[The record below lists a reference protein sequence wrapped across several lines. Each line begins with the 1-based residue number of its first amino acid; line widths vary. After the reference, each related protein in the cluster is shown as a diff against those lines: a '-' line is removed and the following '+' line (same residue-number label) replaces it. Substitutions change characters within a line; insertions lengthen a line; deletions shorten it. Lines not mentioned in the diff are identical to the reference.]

1 MAEQQE
7 ERLSLPRFQ
16 EALQRY
22 KHQPSVA
29 TFWRWSV
36 GIVPPQF
43 RFLVEHPDVA
53 EALAADARALAEQ
66 QAAIPA

>member
-1 MAEQQE
+1 MIDND
-7 ERLSLPRFQ
+7 RLSLPRFQ

-22 KHQPSVA
+22 KHQPSPP

-36 GIVPPQF
+36 GIIPIQL
-43 RFLVEHPDVA
+43 RFLVEHPDLA

-66 QAAIPA
+66 QADPILA